1 MADCSEIS
9 LLLGAF
15 EDGELEPHEM
25 QDVAYHLA
33 RCDSCT
39 GAIAE
44 IGALGRELRAAV
56 SMPSLDGFT
65 QGVMKRIDN
74 LPQPLWTRISNFF
87 ARSSERLSSGFAMG
101 AAMAAVAA
109 ITTIIVTPYAQR
121 FAARQSATPL
131 RMAAAKIVPS
141 HTNATPLEMASAI
154 SQDAAVRLTDAT
166 ADGLPMRELDSVTH
180 DGPDEMPREFASA
193 MVDDDSHADI
203 SKLESDIPDVAVW
216 SEPQDHTTVIWLPDQ
231 H

>member
-39 GAIAE
+39 GAIAG
-44 IGALGRELRAAV
+44 IGELGRELRAAV
-56 SMPSLDGFT
+56 TLPSLDGFT
-65 QGVMKRIDN
+65 EAVMKRIDN
-74 LPQPLWTRISNFF
+74 LPQPFWARISNFF
-87 ARSSERLSSGFAMG
+87 SQTSERLSSGFAMG

-109 ITTIIVTPYAQR
+109 ITTVIVTPYAQH
-121 FAARQSATPL
+121 FAARIPATPL

-141 HTNATPLEMASAI
+141 STNATPLEIASAI
-154 SQDAAVRLTDAT
+154 PQGSAVKLSDAT
-166 ADGLPMRELDSVTH
+166 TDGLPVRELDSVTH

-193 MVDDDSHADI
+193 MLDDDSHADI

>member
-1 MADCSEIS
+1 MAECSEIS

-44 IGALGRELRAAV
+44 ISSLGRELRAAV
-56 SMPSLDGFT
+56 TLPALDGFS
-65 QGVMKRIDN
+65 QAVMKRLEN
-74 LPQPLWTRISNFF
+74 RPQPLWTRISNFI
-87 ARSSERLSSGFAMG
+87 ARSSERMSSGFAMG

-109 ITTIIVTPYAQR
+109 ITTIIVTPYAQQ
-121 FAARQSATPL
+121 FAARQRATPVHL
-131 RMAAAKIVPS
+131 AAAKIVPS
-141 HTNATPLEMASAI
+141 HTDASPLEIASAI
-154 SQDAAVRLTDAT
+154 PQDAAVRLANATEDA
-166 ADGLPMRELDSVTH
+166 LPVRELDSVTH
-180 DGPDEMPREFASA
+180 DGPDETPLSAASA
-193 MVDDDSHADI
+193 IADDDSHADI
-203 SKLESDIPDVAVW
+203 SKLESDTPNVAVW

>member
-33 RCDSCT
+33 RCNSCT
-39 GAIAE
+39 DAIAE
-44 IGALGRELRAAV
+44 IGSLGRELRAAV
-56 SMPSLDGFT
+56 TLPSLDGFT
-65 QGVMKRIDN
+65 QAVMKRIDH
-74 LPQPLWTRISNFF
+74 LPQPLWSRISNYLL
-87 ARSSERLSSGFAMG
+87 RTSERLSSGFAMG
-101 AAMAAVAA
+101 AAMAAIAA
-109 ITTIIVTPYAQR
+109 ITTIIVTPYAQH

-131 RMAAAKIVPS
+131 RMAAAKIVPA
-141 HTNATPLEMASAI
+141 HTDATPLEIASAI
-154 SQDAAVRLTDAT
+154 PQDAAVRLANAT
-166 ADGLPMRELDSVTH
+166 ADAVPVRELDSVTH
-180 DGPDEMPREFASA
+180 DGPDEMPREWASA
-193 MVDDDSHADI
+193 IADDDSRADI
-203 SKLESDIPDVAVW
+203 SKLESDTPNVAVW